1 MVFYDPPCL
10 LRHYEVDAHT
20 KMTPQD
26 ANGVSGF
33 CAKNI
38 ISAKNVISAKR
49 QQLGRRAW
57 SFKIPLAFLYLIKL
71 TPMPK

>member
-1 MVFYDPPCL
+1 MVFHDPPYL
-10 LRHYEVDAHT
+10 LPHYEVDART

-49 QQLGRRAW
+49 
-57 SFKIPLAFLYLIKL
+57 
-71 TPMPK
+71 